1 MEWRALLGRSRG
13 LGTGRTETQ
22 RPSLPPSGMTYL
34 PRGPEILVV
43 ESPWRRCGGGDGQ
56 GTGLLLTWYGWGDV
70 LSGLCL
76 ERPSPLPSSTHTHLY
91 FPWSERDPSPPP
103 STGVGDTQH
112 LCSKWCVMRLISL
125 TPRLTAPQLIRLHPP
140 PLQPIK
146 CSPVPQPIKLQ
157 SPVSHPIRW
166 RPLPSQSCLTHRKSD
181 TPSLLLQQLDATFCS
196 SAN

>member
-34 PRGPEILVV
+34 PPGPEILVV

-112 LCSKWCVMRLISL
+112 LCSEWCVMRLISL
-125 TPRLTAPQLIRLHPP
+125 TPRL
-140 PLQPIK
+140 PLSSSDSTHLR
-146 CSPVPQPIKLQ
+146 CSLLNALL
-157 SPVSHPIRW
+157 S
-166 RPLPSQSCLTHRKSD
+166 LSQSNSN
-181 TPSLLLQQLDATFCS
+181 LLFLIQLDGALCPLS
-196 SAN
+196 PA